1 MGPATVAGETQAAV
15 RPSMAGSSLWA
26 AVSQVATL
34 GVQGIA
40 ALVILL
46 LFGKGSDTDAV
57 FAAYGLYGVV
67 VLMCQTLRL
76 TVVARLV
83 EEPSPWAAFD
93 RFLGAGLSMVAM
105 AIAVQ
110 LVFGA
115 TIARVLTG
123 DLGQHAQDLVRST
136 LNVLCIG
143 VVGQLVAALGAAVLA
158 VRQEFRYSGLAYVA
172 GGLTSVIVLVALHGS
187 LDIRAAPVG
196 VAVGSTL
203 SAGLMVVRLWR
214 DGYRPGLARLLAG
227 ARHPR
232 TAVLLL
238 IGSVGPLLGQLNFVI
253 SLAFAARLGPGMVT
267 LYTGAFFAGAVI
279 VAVTGSAVSLVLAA
293 PIAQTWDGRAA
304 ARRRICARSC
314 GLGSSSSA
322 PRSPWSRWSATTSSG
337 CSSATRSAPPTS
349 ISPSACSSCSADSR
363 RHARPAAAAVAAFA
377 QSGTAPW
384 RGWPRWARPSIFG
397 DSDRRRA
404 GTITRL
410 AAAASLSSLTTMTIL
425 LWLIHRSQ
433 VLSAC
438 GSCSRRPR
446 GWPSRPWPAS
456 LPPRLSP
463 PARRRLVGQPCRG
476 DRIGQLRRGSASAF
490 PEHAAV
496 AERMFGAIVAGA
508 LRRARQSARRSC
520 EPAPLRVPTRAERRR
535 PAAQQVDVIWRP
547 KSTVP
552 TSPGSS
558 PARRCRCLM
567 DHMKIEAGSSAP
579 RHTVAPRLRRPAG
592 SREQAP

>member
-15 RPSMAGSSLWA
+15 RPSMAGSSMWA

-83 EEPSPWAAFD
+83 EGSSPWAAFD
-93 RFLGAGLSMVAM
+93 RFLGAGLSVVAM
-105 AIAVQ
+105 TIGVQ
-110 LVFGA
+110 LLFGA

-136 LNVLCIG
+136 LNMLCIG

-203 SAGLMVVRLWR
+203 SAGLMLARLWR

-304 ARRRICARSC
+304 ALLPHLRTIMRA
-314 GLGSSSSA
+314 GLIIIGPAVAVVALVGDDVVGLLLGDSF
-322 PRSPWSRWSATTSSG
+322 SG
-337 CSSATRSAPPTS
+337 TDIDLMLTAFVVLSGLYVAMLGLPLPML
-349 ISPSACSSCSADSR
+349 
-363 RHARPAAAAVAAFA
+363 AAFA
-377 QSGTAPW
+377 QSRYGAVAGLAAVGTAVHL
-384 RGWPRWARPSIFG
+384 A
-397 DSDRRRA
+397 A
-404 GTITRL
+404 TAVACQLGTIVWL
-410 AAAASLSSLTTMTIL
+410 AAAASLSSLTTMILL

-438 GSCSRRPR
+438 GIVLGETARLALATVASFAPAAAVAALLGG
-446 GWPSRPWPAS
+446 GWWDGPA
-456 LPPRLSP
+456 
-463 PARRRLVGQPCRG
+463 AV
-476 DRIGQLRRGSASAF
+476 IGLASFVVVLRSAL

-496 AERMFGAIVAGA
+496 ARRMFGPVLAGT
-508 LRRARQSARRSC
+508 LGRRARS
-520 EPAPLRVPTRAERRR
+520 
-535 PAAQQVDVIWRP
+535 D
-547 KSTVP
+547 
-552 TSPGSS
+552 
-558 PARRCRCLM
+558 
-567 DHMKIEAGSSAP
+567 
-579 RHTVAPRLRRPAG
+579 
-592 SREQAP
+592 

>member
-1 MGPATVAGETQAAV
+1 MAEMRDRLDAAVLVGVGAAFDFHAGIVAQAPAWMQRVGLEWSYRLVRAAAPLAALRALTTRASLRLRTPVRRPSRRAVMGPATVAGETQAAV

-105 AIAVQ
+105 AIAVE

-293 PIAQTWDGRAA
+293 PIARTWDGRAA
-304 ARRRICARSC
+304 ALLPHLRTIMRA
-314 GLGSSSSA
+314 GLIIIGPAVAVVALVGDDLVGLLLGDSL
-322 PRSPWSRWSATTSSG
+322 
-337 CSSATRSAPPTS
+337 APPTS
-349 ISPSACSSCSADSR
+349 ISCSARSSCSADSTSACSACR
-363 RHARPAAAAVAAFA
+363 CRCWPRSP
-377 QSGTAPW
+377 SPGTAPW
-384 RGWPRWARPSIFG
+384 RGWPRWARPSILRPQR
-397 DSDRRRA
+397 SP
-404 GTITRL
+404 
-410 AAAASLSSLTTMTIL
+410 AS
-425 LWLIHRSQ
+425 W
-433 VLSAC
+433 
-438 GSCSRRPR
+438 G
-446 GWPSRPWPAS
+446 PSRG
-456 LPPRLSP
+456 SP
-463 PARRRLVGQPCRG
+463 QP
-476 DRIGQLRRGSASAF
+476 
-490 PEHAAV
+490 
-496 AERMFGAIVAGA
+496 
-508 LRRARQSARRSC
+508 RRS
-520 EPAPLRVPTRAERRR
+520 AV
-535 PAAQQVDVIWRP
+535 
-547 KSTVP
+547 
-552 TSPGSS
+552 
-558 PARRCRCLM
+558 
-567 DHMKIEAGSSAP
+567 
-579 RHTVAPRLRRPAG
+579 
-592 SREQAP
+592 